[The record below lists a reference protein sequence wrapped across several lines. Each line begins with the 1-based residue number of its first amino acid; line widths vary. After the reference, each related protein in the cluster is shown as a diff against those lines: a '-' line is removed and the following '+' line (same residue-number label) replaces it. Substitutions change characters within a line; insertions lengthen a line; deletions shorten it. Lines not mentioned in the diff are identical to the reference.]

1 LDWGE
6 EGSERESKSNKTH
19 PPFFLIISGA
29 LQAGVVAALLF
40 ALCTK
45 LDAFFDGVDLPD
57 GYTQRNI
64 AVTLRTIGRG
74 LSYLLTFI
82 YAANAVGLGGLAVQ
96 LVFYPEPEEEEESDD
111 EDEGVPAA
119 SPPPP
124 PEKIE

>member
-1 LDWGE
+1 MRE
-6 EGSERESKSNKTH
+6 EEQHGATH
-19 PPFFLIISGA
+19 ANLFSYPISGA
-29 LQAGVVAALLF
+29 LQAGVVATILF

-96 LVFYPEPEEEEESDD
+96 LVFYPEPEEEESDD
-111 EDEGVPAA
+111 EEEDEGLKVA
-119 SPPPP
+119 PPSPP
-124 PEKIE
+124 PEKVE

>member
-1 LDWGE
+1 M
-6 EGSERESKSNKTH
+6 
-19 PPFFLIISGA
+19 
-29 LQAGVVAALLF
+29 AALLF

-96 LVFYPEPEEEEESDD
+96 LVFYPEPEEEDEESDD
-111 EDEGVPAA
+111 DEEDEGVTAA
-119 SPPPP
+119 SPSTP

>member
-1 LDWGE
+1 MA
-6 EGSERESKSNKTH
+6 T
-19 PPFFLIISGA
+19 
-29 LQAGVVAALLF
+29 LLF

-45 LDAFFDGVDLPD
+45 LDAFFDGVGLPD

-96 LVFYPEPEEEEESDD
+96 LVFYPEPEEEESDGEEEAGD
-111 EDEGVPAA
+111 AA
-119 SPPPP
+119 TTAPPPP
-124 PEKIE
+124 PPSSTPPPPS